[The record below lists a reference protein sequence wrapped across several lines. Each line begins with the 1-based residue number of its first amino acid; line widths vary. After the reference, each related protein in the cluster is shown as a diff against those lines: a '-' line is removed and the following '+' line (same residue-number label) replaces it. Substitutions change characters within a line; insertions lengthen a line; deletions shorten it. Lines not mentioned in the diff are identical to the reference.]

1 MSEATRAGA
10 CALGIDLGGTH
21 TRVGVVDAAGRLLA
35 SARIPT
41 RAAEGPEA
49 VIARVAEA
57 ARGLLGAGSG
67 AGPAAPPGSAA
78 PPGPGRVAP
87 RLLGAGIGTPGPV
100 DARRGVIVTTPNLP
114 GWREVPVAA
123 LLARALGAHGL
134 DLPVRHERDANL
146 VLLGEAWR
154 GAARGRRDAV
164 LLTLGTGIGGAVL
177 AGGALCRGRDGYAGE
192 LGHITIDPDGPPC
205 GCGNRGCL
213 EAFAS
218 GTALRRR
225 TGREGAAVFAAA
237 AAGDAADLAAV
248 REVGAALGIGLAALA
263 NIFNPSAIVLGGGM
277 LAGADLFWDAMLAEM
292 RRRAFAPVTEGLE
305 VVRAR
310 LGDAAG
316 ILGAARLVL
325 HPDPD
330 TPSR

>member
-1 MSEATRAGA
+1 MSGAARAGA

-21 TRVGVVDAAGRLLA
+21 TRVGVVDAAGRVLA
-35 SARIPT
+35 STRIPT

-57 ARGLLGAGSG
+57 AHGLLGPGSG
-67 AGPAAPPGSAA
+67 AGPAAL
-78 PPGPGRVAP
+78 PGPGRVAP

-100 DARRGVIVTTPNLP
+100 DTRRGVIVATPNLP

-123 LLARALGAHGL
+123 LLARALGTVGL

-146 VLLGEAWR
+146 ILLGEAWR

-177 AGGALCRGRDGYAGE
+177 ADGALYRGRDGYAGE

-218 GTALRRR
+218 GTALQRR

-237 AAGDAADLAAV
+237 AAGDAASLAAV

-277 LAGADLFWDAMLAEM
+277 VAGADLFWDAMLAEM
-292 RRRAFAPVTEGLE
+292 RRRAFDPVTEGLE
-305 VVRAR
+305 VVRAT

-316 ILGAARLVL
+316 ILGAARIFLD
-325 HPDPD
+325 HGPD
-330 TPSR
+330 TS